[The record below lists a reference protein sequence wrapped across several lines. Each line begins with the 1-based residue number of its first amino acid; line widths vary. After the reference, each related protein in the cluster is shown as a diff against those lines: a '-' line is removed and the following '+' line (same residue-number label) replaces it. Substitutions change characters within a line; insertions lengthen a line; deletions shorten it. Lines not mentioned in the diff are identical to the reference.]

1 MYIDL
6 IKTLIDRIT
15 LASDSYLIQGT
26 VPGSIPGLVHKSDN
40 FSQLKLS
47 NQLYSTLHLLLCLI
61 KNKKIKQNIDTYFT
75 RSFAKTFV
83 ETLLDLIKSFVISLK
98 KDKKRY
104 SQNKQNNT
112 KEKKKDGTNKKEED
126 LRLFW
131 PTWLSPFCV
140 LLYELIIAPIG
151 LSEMQTLLSEV
162 ESVKNK
168 KINQNGD
175 GRQNNNIDSGNNG
188 DYLENNRNKGKHK
201 IDDSDE
207 EKTENCIEEEKEDE
221 TELQLD
227 SEINGGEGRQKD
239 ERGKGGNDSEENSG
253 TASKNSE
260 KCSGKDS
267 SVESLSESELALEL
281 GTLLSVEVNRSSLL
295 TELSWESIYESVF
308 SILKSA
314 SLFNTLSDS
323 NDENVFARRKES
335 TFYNDENEN
344 ENQNQSSDQKKY
356 LKEEKST
363 KLKSKLKSPSKELPE
378 IRYLDPSSNQG
389 VLLLVHTLL
398 SKRKLS
404 TRFVAS
410 GGKCQ
415 YNLCLFYI
423 SMSNIFVLIV
433 LNIKKNLINFSISTS
448 LL

>member
-26 VPGSIPGLVHKSDN
+26 VRGSFPGVGQKKSDN
-40 FSQLKLS
+40 VSQLKLS

-98 KDKKRY
+98 KDRNRH
-104 SQNKQNNT
+104 SQNKQNDT
-112 KEKKKDGTNKKEED
+112 KEKKKDETNKKEDD

-151 LSEMQTLLSEV
+151 LSEMQSLLAEI
-162 ESVKNK
+162 ENVKNK
-168 KINQNGD
+168 KLNQNGD
-175 GRQNNNIDSGNNG
+175 GRQNNNIDSCNNG
-188 DYLENNRNKGKHK
+188 NSPENNRNKCKQK

-207 EKTENCIEEEKEDE
+207 EKTENCIEEEKEGE

-227 SEINGGEGRQKD
+227 SEVTGREGWQKD
-239 ERGKGGNDSEENSG
+239 EQGKGGNNLEENSG

-260 KCSGKDS
+260 RCSGKDS
-267 SVESLSESELALEL
+267 SIESLSESELALEL
-281 GTLLSVEVNRSSLL
+281 GTLLSAEVNRSSLL

-314 SLFNTLSDS
+314 TLFNTLSDS
-323 NDENVFARRKES
+323 NDENVFSRRKES
-335 TFYNDENEN
+335 IFCNNEN
-344 ENQNQSSDQKKY
+344 ENQNQNQNSDQKKY
-356 LKEEKST
+356 SKEEKST
-363 KLKSKLKSPSKELPE
+363 KLKSKLKSPSYELPE

-389 VLLLVHTLL
+389 VLLLIHTLV

-404 TRFVAS
+404 SKFVAS
-410 GGKCQ
+410 SGKC
-415 YNLCLFYI
+415 LF
-423 SMSNIFVLIV
+423 
-433 LNIKKNLINFSISTS
+433 
-448 LL
+448 